1 MLLTVKNK
9 GGCNRLFKDGPLP
22 ELFRQ
27 DEINLS
33 LDWKH
38 ILNGTCKS
46 FPTSVFLT
54 LGLMLSPPVTCKD
67 DPARKAA
74 LYRLLVFP
82 LGSHPFSL

>member
-1 MLLTVKNK
+1 VFLTVKNK
-9 GGCNRLFKDGPLP
+9 GGCNGLFKDSPLP

-38 ILNGTCKS
+38 ILDGSFKS
-46 FPTSVFLT
+46 FPTSLFLT

-67 DPARKAA
+67 DPAQKEA
-74 LYRLLVFP
+74 LY
-82 LGSHPFSL
+82 

>member
-9 GGCNRLFKDGPLP
+9 GGCNVFFKDIPLP

-27 DEINLS
+27 DKINLS
-33 LDWKH
+33 LGWKH

-54 LGLMLSPPVTCKD
+54 LGLMLSPPVMCKD
-67 DPARKAA
+67 DPAQKEA
-74 LYRLLVFP
+74 LY
-82 LGSHPFSL
+82 